1 MSTPVDGDPKVDIEI
16 SGMASSVKMNL
27 VAFQEL
33 LAQKKRNLSLDT
45 MKEVSACIDIMEV
58 SLTQII
64 QDRNNH
70 YRTLFRQ
77 SDGGLM
83 NKGETNSEDKEK

>member
-16 SGMASSVKMNL
+16 LNMALSVKVNL
-27 VAFQEL
+27 IAFQEL

-45 MKEVSACIDIMEV
+45 MKEVSVCIDIMEV
-58 SLTQII
+58 SLTQVK

-70 YRTLFRQ
+70 YRTLLRQ

-83 NKGETNSEDKEK
+83 K

>member
-16 SGMASSVKMNL
+16 LNMALSVKVNL
-27 VAFQEL
+27 IAFQEL

-45 MKEVSACIDIMEV
+45 MKEISACIDIMEV
-58 SLTQII
+58 SLTQVK

-70 YRTLFRQ
+70 YRTLLRQ

-83 NKGETNSEDKEK
+83 K

>member
-1 MSTPVDGDPKVDIEI
+1 MSTPVNGDPKVDAEI
-16 SGMASSVKMNL
+16 QSMASSVKMNL
-27 VAFQEL
+27 IAFQEL

-58 SLTQII
+58 SLTQIR
-64 QDRNNH
+64 QDRDNQW
-70 YRTLFRQ
+70 RTLLRQ

-83 NKGETNSEDKEK
+83 K